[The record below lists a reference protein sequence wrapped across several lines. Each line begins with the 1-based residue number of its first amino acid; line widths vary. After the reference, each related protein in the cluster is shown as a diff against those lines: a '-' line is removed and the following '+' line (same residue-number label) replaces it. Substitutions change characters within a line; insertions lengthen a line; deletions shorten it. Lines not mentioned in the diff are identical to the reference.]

1 MQPLTEAGVV
11 GKEHARSLVKGSL
24 RAVVAVQIT
33 DPTSLPLFLD
43 PDALRPA
50 GGGPWPAPA
59 ATAGHLPALAAAA
72 AVAKSRSG
80 APVGPELVKAPTLIL
95 QATPAGGSLEAGS
108 VRGGA
113 GATSAGS
120 RLVAHA
126 LPAAVL
132 RVLAGW

>member
-1 MQPLTEAGVV
+1 VD
-11 GKEHARSLVKGSL
+11 KEHARSLVKGSL

-33 DPTSLPLFLD
+33 DPTRLPLFLD

-50 GGGPWPAPA
+50 AAGPWPVHA
-59 ATAGHLPALAAAA
+59 AMAGYLPSLAAAA

-95 QATPAGGSLEAGS
+95 QATPAGGLLEAVSGS
-108 VRGGA
+108 GGA
-113 GATSAGS
+113 GATGAGP

-132 RVLAGW
+132 RVLAER